1 MIHASSVGSR
11 RLGWDVDDPSTN
23 IHITKLES
31 LIGLARVLGRQCDF
45 EEVLRLVVEM
55 ASVLVQSDSALIMMI
70 NPQTRHT
77 IKTVYAGT
85 TTDEAHKHFV
95 HTNIVGWV
103 ALHNSSFI
111 SPDIQSDTRFRKK
124 IFHNVKAKAALCVPF
139 RVENV
144 MIGTLLLL
152 NDDKKPSFTEQDMSL
167 VENVA
172 AIASPFLHRTADI
185 ARYFLA
191 PLPKQSLLQK
201 YSALG
206 LLGKS
211 EKFVGLLAAIEAA
224 ARCDVRVLLEGE
236 SGTGKEL
243 VARSIHRLG
252 ARSGYPFVA
261 VDCGAIQ
268 PNLVES
274 ELFGHV
280 KGAFTGALADRKGLL
295 EEAQDGTVF
304 IDEIN
309 NLPLEM
315 QSKLLR
321 VLQDQEIRPVGSNQ
335 TRKLNVRIVA
345 ASSLSLRKLVT
356 ESKFREDLYYR
367 LNVYPISVPPLDERV
382 EDIPLLANHF
392 IKKYSSEHGKQIDG
406 VHEEVLDFLRT
417 RHWSGNV
424 RELSNLMERLVT
436 LAGDTKRI
444 IDRTILPPELQK
456 EFKKQKKIQ
465 RDAPL
470 TKSLQESLAECE
482 EELIRR
488 TLESCEWNQ
497 SRAARSLRIS
507 EHALRYKMAKLG
519 ISKLA

>member
-1 MIHASSVGSR
+1 M
-11 RLGWDVDDPSTN
+11 DDPSTN
-23 IHITKLES
+23 IQITKLES
-31 LIGLARVLGRQCDF
+31 LIELARVLGRQYDF
-45 EEVLRLVVEM
+45 EEVLRLVVER

-77 IKTVYAGT
+77 IKTVYAET
-85 TTDEAHKHFV
+85 TTDEAQRNFV
-95 HTNIVGWV
+95 HANIVGWV
-103 ALHNSSFI
+103 ALHNSSFR
-111 SPDIQSDTRFRKK
+111 SSDLQSDTRFRKK
-124 IFHNVKAKAALCVPF
+124 LFHTVKVKSALCVPF
-139 RVENV
+139 RVDNV
-144 MIGTLLLL
+144 VIGTLLLL
-152 NDDKKPSFTEQDMSL
+152 NDDKKPSFTEHDVSL
-167 VENVA
+167 VEDVA
-172 AIASPFLHRTADI
+172 AIVSPFLHRTAEI
-185 ARYFLA
+185 AQYFQA
-191 PLPKQSLLQK
+191 ALPKQSLLQK

-211 EKFVGLLAAIEAA
+211 EKFIGLLAAIEAA

-243 VARSIHRLG
+243 VARSIHQLG
-252 ARSGYPFVA
+252 VRSEHPFVA

-280 KGAFTGALADRKGLL
+280 KGAFTGALTDRRGLL
-295 EEAQDGTVF
+295 EEADAGTVF

-335 TRKLNVRIVA
+335 TRKLNVRIIA
-345 ASSLSLRKLVT
+345 ASSLSLRKLVG
-356 ESKFREDLYYR
+356 ENRFREDLFYR

-382 EDIPLLANHF
+382 EDIPLLVDHF
-392 IKKYSSEHGKQIDG
+392 IMKFSGEQGKHVER
-406 VHEEVLDFLRT
+406 VHEDVMDFLRK
-417 RHWSGNV
+417 RHWAGNV
-424 RELSNLMERLVT
+424 RELSNLVERLVT
-436 LAGDTKRI
+436 LTSVSQRV
-444 IDRTILPPELQK
+444 IDRTILPPELRK
-456 EFKKQKKIQ
+456 EVRKQNRIQ
-465 RDAPL
+465 RDTPI
-470 TKSLQESLAECE
+470 TKSLRESLTECE

-488 TLESCEWNQ
+488 TLDSCEWNQ

-519 ISKLA
+519 IVKPA